1 MKDSKIKRCL
11 SLFIQFFKIGA
22 FTFGG
27 GYAMIPIMQKEFV
40 DSHHYIE
47 KEDILDII
55 AISQSTPGAI
65 SVNSATFIGQH
76 IAGFWGS
83 VFATIGLIL
92 PPYIFI
98 LIISSVLGWF
108 ESQKYVQYAFMGIQA
123 GVLALITKAMI
134 AMFRQCPKNT
144 LAYILM
150 LGSLAASVIFDI
162 NLIIVLITCA
172 VIGLVSS
179 LIYKNNKEESEKK

>member
-1 MKDSKIKRCL
+1 MNDNKLKRCL

-40 DSHHYIE
+40 ESHHYIE

-83 VFATIGLIL
+83 VCATIGLII

-98 LIISSVLGWF
+98 LLISSVLGWF
-108 ESQKYVQYAFMGIQA
+108 ESQKYVQYAFMGIKA

-134 AMFRQCPKNT
+134 TMFKQCPKNV

-150 LGSLAASVIFDI
+150 LGSLIASAFLNV
-162 NLIIVLITCA
+162 NLVFILITCA

-179 LIYKNNKEESEKK
+179 IFYKKPEEEKNK